1 VAVVVEQETL
11 MIQVLMIDLEVEVV
25 EEQVLS

>member
-1 VAVVVEQETL
+1 VAVVVEQLLL